1 MRKIL
6 CIVLAFAICSF
17 CVFPYVHAED
27 TATDLQTQRE
37 ELQNQLNDANEQ
49 LDGVQS
55 ELSENLQQV
64 QKLDEKISTSQQEL
78 DELNTKIADLQ
89 TSMDEVEAKLKEA
102 EENYKK
108 QKELLDNRLIAVYE
122 SSDTQYL
129 DVILRP
135 DGKILLLD
143 EDELKSA
150 LEESKITKED
160 FDLAYFEANKL
171 MKLLDGKEN
180 KLKDF
185 TDKFLNYFLSLE
197 NL

>member
-64 QKLDEKISTSQQEL
+64 QNWMKNI
-78 DELNTKIADLQ
+78 
-89 TSMDEVEAKLKEA
+89 
-102 EENYKK
+102 
-108 QKELLDNRLIAVYE
+108 
-122 SSDTQYL
+122 
-129 DVILRP
+129 
-135 DGKILLLD
+135 
-143 EDELKSA
+143 
-150 LEESKITKED
+150 
-160 FDLAYFEANKL
+160 YF
-171 MKLLDGKEN
+171 
-180 KLKDF
+180 
-185 TDKFLNYFLSLE
+185 TTRIR
-197 NL
+197 